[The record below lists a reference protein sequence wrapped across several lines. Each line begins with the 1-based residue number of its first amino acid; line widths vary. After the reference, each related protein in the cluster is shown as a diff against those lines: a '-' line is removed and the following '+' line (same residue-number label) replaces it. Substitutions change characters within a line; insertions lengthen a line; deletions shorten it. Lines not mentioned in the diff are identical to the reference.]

1 MSASSAGTR
10 EHARVERMRSLA
22 RRCRDLSEQTAI
34 PELTRELISI
44 ADALDDEAEL
54 VDERAGG

>member
-1 MSASSAGTR
+1 MTTETAAMGER
-10 EHARVERMRSLA
+10 ARVERMRVLA

-44 ADALDDEAEL
+44 ADALDNEAEL
-54 VDERAGG
+54 DTER

>member
-1 MSASSAGTR
+1 
-10 EHARVERMRSLA
+10 MRSLA

>member
-1 MSASSAGTR
+1 MTAETTATSER
-10 EHARVERMRSLA
+10 ARVERMRVLA

-44 ADALDDEAEL
+44 ADALDNEAEL
-54 VDERAGG
+54 DTER

>member
-1 MSASSAGTR
+1 MTAESTAMSER
-10 EHARVERMRSLA
+10 ARVQRMRVLA

-44 ADALDDEAEL
+44 ADALDNEADL
-54 VDERAGG
+54 DTER